1 MKPPRL
7 LVFAG
12 ANGSG
17 KSTLTKIYRR
27 KLELIGLILDPDA
40 EARLL
45 NPKDVSKAAIQAARN
60 ILARQQEL
68 LDSGQSFALETT
80 LSSKGNLELM
90 QEARIRGWVVKLA
103 YVGLGNVRRNIQRVR
118 QRVQNGGHDVPLED
132 IKRRF
137 ERSMT
142 NLPIA
147 AELADT
153 FALYDNS
160 GLEMRRMLYIKNHRI
175 RRYASTNGK
184 TWWEV
189 ALEPY
194 LKSLETRE

>member
-147 AELADT
+147 AEL
-153 FALYDNS
+153 
-160 GLEMRRMLYIKNHRI
+160 R
-175 RRYASTNGK
+175 
-184 TWWEV
+184 
-189 ALEPY
+189 
-194 LKSLETRE
+194 